1 MLQYDRWV
9 HNPATYQ
16 KSYPERQVS
25 CGTAE
30 QRSLFEFLSLF
41 NFVTRRQP
49 DLIFAAIAKLEKPSV
64 RERMLASYQAHLTT
78 LSELFN
84 RDNGAER
91 LQAALENDRSTLLE
105 INWYQYLQQR

>member
-1 MLQYDRWV
+1 
-9 HNPATYQ
+9 
-16 KSYPERQVS
+16 
-25 CGTAE
+25 
-30 QRSLFEFLSLF
+30 
-41 NFVTRRQP
+41 
-49 DLIFAAIAKLEKPSV
+49 
-64 RERMLASYQAHLTT
+64 MLASYQAHLTT

>member
-30 QRSLFEFLSLF
+30 QRSLFDFLSLF
-41 NFVTRRQP
+41 NFVTPPPAWFDFRR
-49 DLIFAAIAKLEKPSV
+49 
-64 RERMLASYQAHLTT
+64 Y
-78 LSELFN
+78 SEI
-84 RDNGAER
+84 RK
-91 LQAALENDRSTLLE
+91 ALG
-105 INWYQYLQQR
+105 